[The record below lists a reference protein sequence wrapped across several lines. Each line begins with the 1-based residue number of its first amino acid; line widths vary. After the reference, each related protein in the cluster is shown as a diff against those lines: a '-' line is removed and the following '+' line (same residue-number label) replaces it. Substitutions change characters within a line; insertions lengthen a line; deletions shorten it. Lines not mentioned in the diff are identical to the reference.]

1 MRLGLVLIISLIA
14 LGVNAQKAFFGQHI
28 YAVPETTPAMI
39 AADDYLTGSLQFKS
53 QKLVG
58 TDHFLSTLLFAKY
71 PLVNYKYSRLSLGIS
86 FSDNR
91 TKGPGNL
98 YEQAFSSTLA
108 YSFLY
113 AKNRGIAF
121 AMDIGFIKKKI
132 DMGGIETG
140 EMYTW
145 ENGFDPGLAS
155 GESLTF
161 DKLSYPRISASL
173 YWFGKDNNDDTKFYL
188 GLSVFQLNKAKDSFY
203 DQDYRIN
210 DTQLTIVGGHRLYDK
225 NRIALSPKFI
235 FNSTVSGMYFKLG
248 MDFNYSLAN
257 SRYYMSREENSFNIE
272 LNYQIN
278 KGAQFGLQY
287 LQPRYVV
294 GMAYH
299 FDVSK
304 QDDARVLN
312 NAIEVLL
319 VIRNPIKTKTKSLK
333 NPRYKKRKQPR
344 SNRSKKKKSNKSK
357 DTIIL
362 AEIPTDSVNSNA
374 SVVEEN
380 ENLNAESG
388 TKPEL
393 ENPDPTKEEDWA
405 TSILL
410 GADNKLFF
418 EFNSTEIDKNLTQKV
433 NAIADVLHKYPD
445 NKILLI
451 GHTDDMG
458 TASLNKNISLGR
470 AKAVAEILGN
480 LGIPDSRIIIQGK
493 GESEPVGSNLTKKGR
508 SNNRRVEYYFID
520 ND

>member
-1 MRLGLVLIISLIA
+1 MRLGLVLLISLLA
-14 LGVNAQKAFFGQHI
+14 LSVNAQKAFFGQHI
-28 YAVPETTPAMI
+28 YAVPETAPAMI
-39 AADDYLTGSLQFKS
+39 AADAYLSGSLQFKS

-71 PLVNYKYSRLSLGIS
+71 PLVNYKNSRLSLGIS

-91 TKGPGNL
+91 TQGSGNL
-98 YEQAFSSTLA
+98 YEQYFSSTIA

-113 AKNRGIAF
+113 AKNRGLAF
-121 AMDIGFIKKKI
+121 GMDIGFVKKKI

-140 EMYTW
+140 EMYTL
-145 ENGFDPGLAS
+145 ENGFDPGLVS
-155 GESLTF
+155 GESLTY

-173 YWFGKDNNDDTKFYL
+173 YWFGRDNNGDTKFYL

-203 DQDYRIN
+203 DLDYRIN

-225 NRIALSPKFI
+225 NRIALTPKFI

-257 SRYYMSREENSFNIE
+257 SRYNISREENSFNME

-287 LQPRYVV
+287 LQPRYIV

-304 QDDARVLN
+304 QDDARILN

-319 VIRNPIKTKTKSLK
+319 VIRDPIKIKSKNLK

-344 SNRSKKKKSNKSK
+344 SNRSNKKKSIKPK
-357 DTIIL
+357 DRIIL
-362 AEIPTDSVNSNA
+362 AEIPTDSVNSNT

-380 ENLNAESG
+380 ENSNIKSE
-388 TKPEL
+388 TQPEL
-393 ENPDPTKEEDWA
+393 ENLDRTKEEDWA

-410 GADNKLFF
+410 GADNELFF
-418 EFNSTEIDKNLTQKV
+418 EFNSTEIDINFTQKV
-433 NAIADVLHKYPD
+433 KAIADVLHKYPD

-458 TASLNKNISLGR
+458 TLTLNKNISIGR
-470 AKAVAEILGN
+470 AKAVAEILRN
-480 LGIPDSRIIIQGK
+480 LGISDSRIIIQGK
-493 GESEPVGSNLTKKGR
+493 GESEPVDSNLTDKGR

>member
-14 LGVNAQKAFFGQHI
+14 LSVNAQKAFFGQHI
-28 YAVPETTPAMI
+28 YAIPETAPAMI

-121 AMDIGFIKKKI
+121 AMDIGFIRKKI

-145 ENGFDPGLAS
+145 ESGFDPGLAS

-210 DTQLTIVGGHRLYDK
+210 DTQLTVVGGQRLYDK
-225 NRIALSPKFI
+225 NRIALTPKFI

-257 SRYYMSREENSFNIE
+257 SRYNMSREENSFNIE

-287 LQPRYVV
+287 LQPRYIV

-304 QDDARVLN
+304 QHDARVLN

-319 VIRNPIKTKTKSLK
+319 LVRNPIKTKSKSLR
-333 NPRYKKRKQPR
+333 NPRYKKRKQPKNR
-344 SNRSKKKKSNKSK
+344 ASNKKKVNKAK
-357 DTIIL
+357 DTIVL
-362 AEIPTDSVNSNA
+362 TEIPKDSVNSDT
-374 SVVEEN
+374 SVVEDN
-380 ENLNAESG
+380 ENMNVVSEEKLEEENFDL
-388 TKPEL
+388 TK
-393 ENPDPTKEEDWA
+393 KEDWA

-410 GADNKLFF
+410 GADNKLLF
-418 EFNSTEIDKNLTQKV
+418 EFNSTKVDKNSVQKLYG
-433 NAIADVLHKYPD
+433 IAEVLHKYPE

-458 TASLNKNISLGR
+458 TAALNKNISLGR
-470 AKAVAEILGN
+470 AKAVAEILRN

-493 GESEPVGSNLTKKGR
+493 GESEPVESNLTDQGR